1 MQKVFSSTMQA
12 RSLPA
17 GQGPSRRPGPFQS
30 VPLKGIPKAYRKP
43 IGAHR
48 NAYRGYGLPARTRPG
63 RGYFYRFF
71 TVGST
76 DISAK
81 NCTTFV
87 FMFFFHEKIYNLLIF
102 LRFLPVASFSFIF
115 INFRSTF
122 HKIIIWTYNSPM
134 RPCPFNRKLN
144 FDFFSLIPIVLSHG
158 KRCFMSVQLF
168 KYI

>member
-1 MQKVFSSTMQA
+1 MKMRENDA
-12 RSLPA
+12 R
-17 GQGPSRRPGPFQS
+17 GRKRRKHIS
-30 VPLKGIPKAYRKP
+30 HPLKGIPRAYRKP

-87 FMFFFHEKIYNLLIF
+87 FMFFFSWKIYNLLIF
-102 LRFLPVASFSFIF
+102 LRFLPLASFSFIF

-122 HKIIIWTYNSPM
+122 YKIIIWAYNSPL

-144 FDFFSLIPIVLSHG
+144 FAQDWLIFIFLSHG
-158 KRCFMSVQLF
+158 KCCFMKNL
-168 KYI
+168 